1 MNEAIIGL
9 TVAYVALAVLLLS
22 LNFFTRC
29 PLWLKLACIIAVTGL
44 YFVTYRSLHGML
56 GWPTAAALPDRFL
69 LLASSV
75 TEPDKT
81 RGTAGVVH
89 IWATSLESG
98 RPAAEPRAYTLP
110 YTKELHSQ
118 LEDANKNMRNGVLQ
132 LGRRTTAGDDGD
144 LPRDATRFARQ
155 RERIEIYDLPDPQL
169 PEK

>member
-1 MNEAIIGL
+1 MSEAIIGL
-9 TVAYVALAVLLLS
+9 TITYVALAVLLLS
-22 LNFFTRC
+22 LNFFTRW
-29 PLWLKLACIIAVTGL
+29 PLWLKLLCVIAVTGF
-44 YFVTYRSLHGML
+44 YFVTYRSLNGVL
-56 GWPTAAALPDRFL
+56 GWPTTATLPDRFL

-89 IWATSLESG
+89 IWATSLEAG

-118 LEDANKNMRNGVLQ
+118 LEDANKNMRNGILQ
-132 LGRRTTAGDDGD
+132 LGRRTTADDD
-144 LPRDATRFARQ
+144 DERPRDATRFARE